1 MPGGRRRFCRARFD
15 LAPPPPHPRSSG
27 PRSIRM
33 GRIARCAQRFAPIAC
48 LPAWQAL
55 RLAAFRPTM
64 WVMMW
69 VSRENNNK
77 RQQYQRRFADV
88 RSVRATFNNHQ
99 NQSCEDRDG

>member
-1 MPGGRRRFCRARFD
+1 MAQIYTEWAASHV
-15 LAPPPPHPRSSG
+15 APAVSL
-27 PRSIRM
+27 
-33 GRIARCAQRFAPIAC
+33 IA

-69 VSRENNNK
+69 VRRENNNK